1 MKLDTTNSYG
11 KVYKENESGIITLEQ
26 SSKKTGFEFFFLK
39 IETNGQK
46 KKRKPMNKEKKDDKK
61 N

>member
-26 SSKKTGFEFFFLK
+26 SSKKTGFEFFFSQNWDNQST
-39 IETNGQK
+39 E
-46 KKRKPMNKEKKDDKK
+46 KEEIDE
-61 N
+61 